1 EEETGYRAGTIE
13 PLRGFAG
20 SSGISNKEFH
30 LFLATDLRED
40 GKISRENT
48 EEIEVVLIPLAELR
62 EVAFRGELYDGP
74 SALGILL
81 SSRRLGL

>member
-1 EEETGYRAGTIE
+1 MA
-13 PLRGFAG
+13 
-20 SSGISNKEFH
+20 N
-30 LFLATDLRED
+30 DLRED